1 MPKRGRKIV
10 WTQGMLKT
18 LERGVRKGDTF
29 DAIAVEL
36 GVSRTTVHNKVQALR
51 GKPTTKSEKI
61 RVNQPAN
68 NTLTGNVT
76 LVHKNFTMTSK
87 GNNVTI
93 TINQ

>member
-1 MPKRGRKIV
+1 MASRGRRIV
-10 WTQGMLKT
+10 WNTTMMNILT
-18 LERGVRKGDTF
+18 SGVRKNETVTSIAKKLGMSDTT
-29 DAIAVEL
+29 I
-36 GVSRTTVHNKVQALR
+36 SSKIKSLR
-51 GKPTTKSEKI
+51 GKTEKI
-61 RVNQPAN
+61 RVNQPASP